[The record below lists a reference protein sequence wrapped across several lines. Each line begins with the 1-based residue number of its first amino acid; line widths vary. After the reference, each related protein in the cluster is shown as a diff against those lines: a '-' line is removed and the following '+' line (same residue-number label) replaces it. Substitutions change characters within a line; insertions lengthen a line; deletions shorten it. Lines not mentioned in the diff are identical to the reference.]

1 MGFYWTGVDWVGAD
15 GVGYEGVE
23 VGVAWPNWKSLK
35 DYSF

>member
-1 MGFYWTGVDWVGAD
+1 MGFYWIGADWEGAD

-23 VGVAWPNWKSLK
+23 LGVVGPNWKSLK